1 MGNSNSEEI
10 DVFNGDLG
18 DETESPEIFAQS
30 ISGNLRG
37 NLTHSQSGQV
47 LLLALWTTKFAH
59 RKFDMFPKFIGV
71 DDTEG
76 TNSEQRALYTFCGKD
91 NKNKVF
97 LWM

>member
-1 MGNSNSEEI
+1 MQSSNAEKN

-59 RKFDMFPKFIGV
+59 RKFDMFPKFIGG
-71 DDTEG
+71 DDTAG
-76 TNSEQRALYTFCGKD
+76 TNSEEWALYTVCGK
-91 NKNKVF
+91 NENRVF
-97 LWM
+97 RWM